1 MTAYGKLIDE
11 REKSLERLATV
22 VRDSNDAIILFDLNG
37 VILQWNHG
45 AEQMYGYSE
54 KDALGINILT
64 IVPENKRE
72 LDRGMMNR
80 LRRGELV
87 KSLETQRQTKDGRIL
102 EVWLTITVLYDE
114 AGKSYAIATTE
125 RDITERNKL
134 EKSLERLAT
143 VVRDS
148 NDAIILFDLNGDIL
162 QWNHGAEQMY
172 GYSEKDALGINILNI
187 VPEDKREKDK
197 EMMNSLRRGEL
208 VKSLETQRQTK
219 DGRILEVWLTIT
231 VLYDDAGKSYAIAT
245 TERDITERNK
255 IKVDL
260 IQARESLEHKVQ
272 ERTRELEKA
281 NLGLKALAEERKQAE
296 DESVKAKEQTQLY
309 LDLMSHDIN
318 NLNQTAIGFLELAL
332 NTLESKKMIALDNKL
347 LIEKPFK
354 ALTDSTALIDNVRKL
369 QRLMEEG
376 VKTKPIDISEIL
388 KGLNVRS
395 LYPEGRDITINIQP
409 VPHYMVEANE
419 LLHDVFSNLIT
430 NAIKHSEEGKP
441 VTVDVKVEPVKENGQ
456 LFYKCIVEDNGP
468 GIPDEMKTK
477 LFHRFQR
484 GVTKTQGKGLGLYL
498 VRTLVEGY
506 HGKVWVEDRVEGDHT
521 KGARFVVLLPV
532 VGDSNSS

>member
-54 KDALGINILT
+54 KDALGINILN

-102 EVWLTITVLYDE
+102 EVWLTITVLYDDS
-114 AGKSYAIATTE
+114 GKSYAIATTE

-148 NDAIILFDLNGDIL
+148 NDAIILFDLNGVIL

-231 VLYDDAGKSYAIAT
+231 VLYDESGKSYAIAT

-255 IKVDL
+255 IEGEL
-260 IQARESLEHKVQ
+260 IQARESLERKVQ
-272 ERTRELEKA
+272 ERTKELEKA
-281 NLGLKALAEERKQAE
+281 NMGLKALAEERKRAE

-318 NLNQTAIGFLELAL
+318 NLNQTAMGFLELAL
-332 NTLESKKMIALDNKL
+332 NTLESKKMIELDNKL

-354 ALTDSTALIDNVRKL
+354 ALTDSSALINNVRKL

-388 KGLNVRS
+388 KGLNVHS

-441 VTVDVKVEPVKENGQ
+441 VTIDVKVDPVKENGQ

-484 GVTKTQGKGLGLYL
+484 GTTKTQGKGLGLYL

-506 HGKVWVEDRVEGDHT
+506 HGKVWVEDRVPLDHT
-521 KGARFVVLLPV
+521 KGARFVVMLPAV
-532 VGDSNSS
+532 AK

>member
-1 MTAYGKLIDE
+1 MIGWTLFQFVCEVGGEMTAYGKLIDE
-11 REKSLERLATV
+11 SEKSLERLATV
-22 VRDSNDAIILFDLNG
+22 VRDSNDAIILFDLEG
-37 VILQWNHG
+37 VILQWNYG

-54 KDALGINILT
+54 KDALGINILNIVPEDKRELDRWMMNRLRRGDLVKSLET
-64 IVPENKRE
+64 QRQTKDDRILEVWLTITVLRDEAGKPYAIATTERDITERNKLEKSLERLATVVRDSNDAIVLFDLNGVILQWNHGAKQMYGYSEKDALGINILNIVPENKRE

-148 NDAIILFDLNGDIL
+148 NDAIILFDLNGVIL

-231 VLYDDAGKSYAIAT
+231 VLYDEAGKSYAIAT

-255 IKVDL
+255 I
-260 IQARESLEHKVQ
+260 ES
-272 ERTRELEKA
+272 
-281 NLGLKALAEERKQAE
+281 
-296 DESVKAKEQTQLY
+296 
-309 LDLMSHDIN
+309 
-318 NLNQTAIGFLELAL
+318 
-332 NTLESKKMIALDNKL
+332 
-347 LIEKPFK
+347 
-354 ALTDSTALIDNVRKL
+354 
-369 QRLMEEG
+369 
-376 VKTKPIDISEIL
+376 
-388 KGLNVRS
+388 
-395 LYPEGRDITINIQP
+395 
-409 VPHYMVEANE
+409 
-419 LLHDVFSNLIT
+419 
-430 NAIKHSEEGKP
+430 
-441 VTVDVKVEPVKENGQ
+441 
-456 LFYKCIVEDNGP
+456 
-468 GIPDEMKTK
+468 
-477 LFHRFQR
+477 
-484 GVTKTQGKGLGLYL
+484 
-498 VRTLVEGY
+498 
-506 HGKVWVEDRVEGDHT
+506 
-521 KGARFVVLLPV
+521 GA
-532 VGDSNSS
+532 DTSS